1 MIRLLKKWKKNIQN
15 HRLTLKKKLL
25 NINSLMGKLNEITDE
40 NFQKEVLESTKPYVV
55 TYSALSYCQPCIQ
68 LHKLLESEIINHSIS
83 EKVNFGTVAVEDKGI
98 NISSQAG
105 VKGVPTT
112 IIYQNGERIS
122 EKVGAVSAQNF
133 IDWVKSSI
141 V

>member
-1 MIRLLKKWKKNIQN
+1 
-15 HRLTLKKKLL
+15 
-25 NINSLMGKLNEITDE
+25 MGKLNEITDE
-40 NFQKEVLESTKPYVV
+40 NFQKEVMENSKPYVV

-68 LHKLLESEIINHSIS
+68 LHNLLKNEIINHSIS

-98 NISSQAG
+98 NISTQAG
-105 VKGVPTT
+105 VRGVPTT
-112 IIYQNGERIS
+112 IIYKNGEKIS
-122 EKVGAVSAQNF
+122 EKIGLVPSRAF

>member
-1 MIRLLKKWKKNIQN
+1 
-15 HRLTLKKKLL
+15 
-25 NINSLMGKLNEITDE
+25 MGKLNEITDE

-68 LHKLLESEIINHSIS
+68 LHKILKNEIINHPIS

-98 NISSQAG
+98 NISTQAG
-105 VKGVPTT
+105 VRGVPTT
-112 IIYQNGERIS
+112 LIYKNGERIA
-122 EKVGAVSAQNF
+122 EKIGSVPAQVF
-133 IDWVKSSI
+133 IDWIKSSI

>member
-1 MIRLLKKWKKNIQN
+1 
-15 HRLTLKKKLL
+15 
-25 NINSLMGKLNEITDE
+25 MGKLNEITDE

-68 LHKLLESEIINHSIS
+68 LHEILKNEIINHPIS

-98 NISSQAG
+98 NISSHAG
-105 VKGVPTT
+105 VRGVPTT
-112 IIYQNGERIS
+112 IIYKNGERIS
-122 EKVGAVSAQNF
+122 DKIGSVSAQIF
-133 IDWVKSSI
+133 IDWVESSI